1 VHSAAVRAALLLLL
15 LLLLLLVVAVLLVR
29 CAVGGQLTLRISSS
43 HGRAA
48 GFISCSLC
56 AQAEEAKSTTSQQ
69 LIGLVSNDLLLR
81 RKRSHRALCL
91 RCTGDGWAQQGK
103 TGWSP

>member
-1 VHSAAVRAALLLLL
+1 MLLL

-91 RCTGDGWAQQGK
+91 RCTGDG
-103 TGWSP
+103 